1 MEGVV
6 SRRTHG
12 IVAVAVAIAC
22 FTPVVA
28 SGQATPPPAQAAS
41 VNPADQSR
49 KWIVFGGASTTL
61 RGDCQEDCVAHGTG
75 AYLHTGS
82 LLAIVGFRVNR
93 QMDAGVEVSWV
104 PATSKAGDDIRLTF
118 LLAAAQ
124 FRPWESRGFF
134 LKAGMG
140 MAFVRNFVYDTG
152 GTLPPITSKALG
164 LTYGAGWA
172 FRHSDRLGHQV
183 FGAQHVAALG
193 DFQTGG
199 VTISNVVGN
208 FWSVGAAV
216 VIR

>member
-1 MEGVV
+1 M
-6 SRRTHG
+6 SRRARR
-12 IVAVAVAIAC
+12 VMPLVVAIAC
-22 FTPVVA
+22 LTPMLA
-28 SGQATPPPAQAAS
+28 RAQATPAAPPTVVAE
-41 VNPADQSR
+41 PGDQSR
-49 KWIVFGGASTTL
+49 TWIAIGGTSTTL

-82 LLAIVGFRVNR
+82 VLGLVGFRVNSR
-93 QMDAGVEVSWV
+93 ADAGVEVSWV
-104 PATSKAGDDIRLTF
+104 PATSAAGADIRSTF

-124 FRPWESRGFF
+124 FRPWQSRGFF

-140 MAFVRNFVYDTG
+140 MVFVRNFVFDGT
-152 GTLPPITSKALG
+152 GTLPPITQKALG
-164 LTYGAGWA
+164 LTYGAGWT
-172 FRHSDRLGHQV
+172 FRHTERLGLQL

-199 VTISNVVGN
+199 VTIENVVGN

>member
-1 MEGVV
+1 M
-6 SRRTHG
+6 SRRDIVLACAFACLTPAVATPQATEPAG
-12 IVAVAVAIAC
+12 QAARVQADPSKLWIVA
-22 FTPVVA
+22 
-28 SGQATPPPAQAAS
+28 
-41 VNPADQSR
+41 
-49 KWIVFGGASTTL
+49 GGTATTL

-82 LLAIVGFRVNR
+82 VLAIIGVRVNN

-104 PATSKAGDDIRLTF
+104 PATAETGADIRSTF

-124 FRPWESRGFF
+124 FRPWPSRGLF

-140 MAFVRNFVYDTG
+140 MAFIRNFVYDGT

-164 LTYGAGWA
+164 LTYGAGWT
-172 FRHSDRLGHQV
+172 FRHTDRIGVQL

-199 VTISNVVGN
+199 VTAENVIAN
-208 FWSVGAAV
+208 FWSVGAAL

>member
-1 MEGVV
+1 M
-6 SRRTHG
+6 SRRSMS
-12 IVAVAVAIAC
+12 
-22 FTPVVA
+22 A
-28 SGQATPPPAQAAS
+28 SLQTCGSAPLLSVRSCVSCPWQPPRRLEPATL
-41 VNPADQSR
+41 ADQSR
-49 KWIVFGGASTTL
+49 MWIVAGGTSTTL

-82 LLAIVGFRVNR
+82 FLGIVGFRVNP

-104 PATSKAGDDIRLTF
+104 PATSAAGDDIRSTF

-124 FRPWESRGFF
+124 FRPWPTSGFF

-140 MAFVRNFVYDTG
+140 MAFIRNFVYDGT

-164 LTYGAGWA
+164 LTYGAGWT
-172 FRHSDRLGHQV
+172 FRHDPRVGLQI

-199 VTISNVVGN
+199 VTIENVMAN
-208 FWSVGAAV
+208 YWSVGAAI